1 MPSLATALMPR
12 SAGTLV
18 VLLALLVL
26 WQGLHL
32 LVGASSLASPAATVA
47 KLASLL
53 VTGEFWLNISETMR
67 AFVAAFA
74 ISLFGGIALGIVLGV
89 RKLAGNVAEPI
100 LTTLYSIPK
109 VVLYP
114 LVLLCFGLGIS
125 AKIAFGVM
133 HGLIP
138 ITLFSMNAIR
148 QMKPVYRRTSQVMRL
163 SPVQNAFTVIMP
175 AILPEIISGVR
186 LGFSLT
192 LLGVLIGEM
201 FASQR
206 GLGFLLTSAINLGQ
220 IDTIM
225 AIALLL
231 TVFAVTCNALMMR
244 FDRRLTHR

>member
-1 MPSLATALMPR
+1 MRRFGGTAIVILACIAIWQSFYLYVGDSALASPLQTVEKL
-12 SAGTLV
+12 S
-18 VLLALLVL
+18 VLLRNGDFWTHVTETGRAFVLALLIAVL
-26 WQGLHL
+26 G
-32 LVGASSLASPAATVA
+32 G
-47 KLASLL
+47 
-53 VTGEFWLNISETMR
+53 
-67 AFVAAFA
+67 
-74 ISLFGGIALGIVLGV
+74 ISLGVILGLG
-89 RKLAGNVAEPI
+89 RLAGDVAEPI
-100 LTTLYSIPK
+100 LVTLYSVPK
-109 VVLYP
+109 IVLYP
-114 LVLLCFGLGIS
+114 LVLLCFGLGMS
-125 AKIAFGVM
+125 AKVAFGVM

-148 QMKPVYRRTSQVMRL
+148 QMKPVYRRTSQVLRL
-163 SPVQNAFTVIMP
+163 TTWQTALTVIVP

-231 TVFAVTCNALMMR
+231 TIFAIACNTLMMM
-244 FDRRLTHR
+244 FDRHLAHR

>member
-1 MPSLATALMPR
+1 MSR
-12 SAGTLV
+12 SPF
-18 VLLALLVL
+18 
-26 WQGLHL
+26 
-32 LVGASSLASPAATVA
+32 SSRSIQSP
-47 KLASLL
+47 KS
-53 VTGEFWLNISETMR
+53 FFI
-67 AFVAAFA
+67 
-74 ISLFGGIALGIVLGV
+74 
-89 RKLAGNVAEPI
+89 
-100 LTTLYSIPK
+100 
-109 VVLYP
+109 P

-125 AKIAFGVM
+125 AKVAFGVM

-148 QMKPVYRRTSQVMRL
+148 QMKPVYRRTSQVLRL
-163 SPVQNAFTVIMP
+163 TTLQTALTVIVP

-220 IDTIM
+220 IDTIT

-231 TVFAVTCNALMMR
+231 TIFAIACNTLMMM
-244 FDRRLTHR
+244 FDRHLAHR

>member
-1 MPSLATALMPR
+1 MRRFGGTAIVILACIAIWQALYFYVGD
-12 SAGTLV
+12 SALASPLQTVEKLS
-18 VLLALLVL
+18 VLLRNGDFWTHVSETGRAFVLALLTAVL
-26 WQGLHL
+26 G
-32 LVGASSLASPAATVA
+32 G
-47 KLASLL
+47 
-53 VTGEFWLNISETMR
+53 
-67 AFVAAFA
+67 
-74 ISLFGGIALGIVLGV
+74 ISLGIILGLG
-89 RKLAGNVAEPI
+89 RLAGDVAEPI
-100 LTTLYSIPK
+100 LVTLYSVPK
-109 VVLYP
+109 IVLYP
-114 LVLLCFGLGIS
+114 LVLLCFGLGMS
-125 AKIAFGVM
+125 AKVAFGVM

-148 QMKPVYRRTSQVMRL
+148 QMKPVYRRTSQVLRL
-163 SPVQNAFTVIMP
+163 TTWQTALTVIVP

-231 TVFAVTCNALMMR
+231 TVFAIACNTLMMM
-244 FDRRLTHR
+244 FDRHLARR

>member
-1 MPSLATALMPR
+1 MPKL
-12 SAGTLV
+12 AGTLI
-18 VLLALLVL
+18 VLLTFILL
-26 WQGLHL
+26 WQGFHL
-32 LVGASSLASPAATVA
+32 LVGASAIASPLQTVV
-47 KLASLL
+47 KLGSLL
-53 VTGEFWLNISETMR
+53 GTGEFWLNISETMR

-74 ISLFGGIALGIVLGV
+74 LSLLGGISLGIVLGV

-163 SPVQNAFTVIMP
+163 SPSQSAFTVILP

-231 TVFAVTCNALMMR
+231 TVFAVSCNSLMMLFNR
-244 FDRRLTHR
+244 QLTHR

>member
-1 MPSLATALMPR
+1 MRRFGGTAIVILACIAIWQSLYLYVGD
-12 SAGTLV
+12 SA
-18 VLLALLVL
+18 
-26 WQGLHL
+26 
-32 LVGASSLASPAATVA
+32 LASPLQTVE
-47 KLASLL
+47 KLAVLL
-53 VTGEFWLNISETMR
+53 RNGAFWTHVTETGR
-67 AFVAAFA
+67 AFVLALA
-74 ISLFGGIALGIVLGV
+74 IAVLGGV
-89 RKLAGNVAEPI
+89 SLGVILGLGRLAGDVAEPI
-100 LTTLYSIPK
+100 LVTLYSVPK
-109 VVLYP
+109 IVLYP
-114 LVLLCFGLGIS
+114 LVLLCFGLGMS
-125 AKIAFGVM
+125 AKVAFGVM

-148 QMKPVYRRTSQVMRL
+148 QMKPVYRRTSQVLRL
-163 SPVQNAFTVIMP
+163 TTLQTALTVIVP

-231 TVFAVTCNALMMR
+231 TVFAITCNTLMMM
-244 FDRRLTHR
+244 FDRHLAHR

>member
-1 MPSLATALMPR
+1 MPR
-12 SAGTLV
+12 LAGTLI
-18 VLLALLVL
+18 VLLCFLVM
-26 WQGLHL
+26 WQGFHL
-32 LVGASSLASPAATVA
+32 LVGASAIASPLQTVL
-47 KLASLL
+47 KLGTLL
-53 VTGEFWLNISETMR
+53 TQADFWANISETMR

-74 ISLFGGIALGIVLGV
+74 ISLAGGVMLGIVLGV
-89 RKLAGNVAEPI
+89 RRLAGNVAEPI

-148 QMKPVYRRTSQVMRL
+148 QMKPVYGRTAQVMRL
-163 SPVQNAFTVIMP
+163 SPTQSAFTVIMP

-206 GLGFLLTSAINLGQ
+206 GLGFLLTNAINIGQ
-220 IDTIM
+220 VDTIM
-225 AIALLL
+225 AVALLL
-231 TVFAVTCNALMMR
+231 TVFAVTCNSLMMLL
-244 FDRRLTHR
+244 DRQVSHR

>member
-1 MPSLATALMPR
+1 MRRFGGTAIVILACIAIWQSLYLYVGD
-12 SAGTLV
+12 SA
-18 VLLALLVL
+18 
-26 WQGLHL
+26 
-32 LVGASSLASPAATVA
+32 LASPLQTVE
-47 KLASLL
+47 KLGVLL
-53 VTGEFWLNISETMR
+53 RNGDFWIHVSETGR
-67 AFVAAFA
+67 AFVLALVIAVLGG
-74 ISLFGGIALGIVLGV
+74 ISLGVILGLG
-89 RKLAGNVAEPI
+89 RLAGDVAEPI
-100 LTTLYSIPK
+100 LVTLYSVPK
-109 VVLYP
+109 IVLYP
-114 LVLLCFGLGIS
+114 LVLLCFGLGMS
-125 AKIAFGVM
+125 AKVAFGVM

-148 QMKPVYRRTSQVMRL
+148 QMKPVYRRTSQVLRL
-163 SPVQNAFTVIMP
+163 TTWQTALTVIVP

-231 TVFAVTCNALMMR
+231 TVFAIACNTLMMM
-244 FDRRLTHR
+244 FDRHLAHR

>member
-1 MPSLATALMPR
+1 MPR
-12 SAGTLV
+12 SAGTLL
-18 VLLALLVL
+18 VLLALLAL

-32 LVGASSLASPAATVA
+32 LVGASSLASPLQTVT
-47 KLASLL
+47 KLAALL
-53 VTGEFWLNISETMR
+53 MTGEFWLNISETMR

-74 ISLFGGIALGIVLGV
+74 ISLFGGIALGIVLGL

-163 SPVQNAFTVIMP
+163 TPWQNAFTVIMP

-206 GLGFLLTSAINLGQ
+206 GLGFLLTGAINLGQ

-231 TVFAVTCNALMMR
+231 TVFAVTCNVLMMR
-244 FDRRLTHR
+244 IDRRLTHR

>member
-1 MPSLATALMPR
+1 MPPIKLGKRRGRLLR
-12 SAGTLV
+12 DAGGELRGLRFKLLQ
-18 VLLALLVL
+18 LLALGFEHAHSACQTRTSFVHLV
-26 WQGLHL
+26 QNSGREAP
-32 LVGASSLASPAATVA
+32 G
-47 KLASLL
+47 
-53 VTGEFWLNISETMR
+53 
-67 AFVAAFA
+67 
-74 ISLFGGIALGIVLGV
+74 
-89 RKLAGNVAEPI
+89 KLAGNVAEPI

-163 SPVQNAFTVIMP
+163 SPAQSAFTVIMP

>member
-1 MPSLATALMPR
+1 MRRFGGTAIVILACIAIWQSLYLYVGD
-12 SAGTLV
+12 SA
-18 VLLALLVL
+18 
-26 WQGLHL
+26 
-32 LVGASSLASPAATVA
+32 LASPLQTVE
-47 KLASLL
+47 KLSVLL
-53 VTGEFWLNISETMR
+53 RNGDFWTHVTETGR
-67 AFVAAFA
+67 AFVLALVIAVLGG
-74 ISLFGGIALGIVLGV
+74 ISLGVILGLG
-89 RKLAGNVAEPI
+89 RLAGDVAEPI
-100 LTTLYSIPK
+100 LVTLYSVPK
-109 VVLYP
+109 IVLYP
-114 LVLLCFGLGIS
+114 LVLLCFGLGMS
-125 AKIAFGVM
+125 AKVAFGVM

-148 QMKPVYRRTSQVMRL
+148 QMKPVYRRTSQVLRL
-163 SPVQNAFTVIMP
+163 TTLQTALTVIVP

-231 TVFAVTCNALMMR
+231 TVFAIACNTLMMM
-244 FDRRLTHR
+244 FDRHLAHR

>member
-1 MPSLATALMPR
+1 MRRFGGTALVILTCI
-12 SAGTLV
+12 AIWQ
-18 VLLALLVL
+18 ALYFN
-26 WQGLHL
+26 
-32 LVGASSLASPAATVA
+32 VGETALASPFQTVQ
-47 KLASLL
+47 KLAVLL
-53 VTGEFWLNISETMR
+53 ESRDFWGHVSETGR
-67 AFVAAFA
+67 AFIGALTIA
-74 ISLFGGIALGIVLGV
+74 LLGGILLGITLGV
-89 RKLAGNVAEPI
+89 GRLAGNVAEPI
-100 LTTLYSIPK
+100 LVTLYSIPK

-138 ITLFSMNAIR
+138 IALFSMNAIR
-148 QMKPVYRRTSQVMRL
+148 QMKPVYLRTSQALRL
-163 SPVQNAFTVIMP
+163 TTTQAALTIIVP

-231 TVFAVTCNALMMR
+231 TIFAISCNALMMK
-244 FDRRLTHR
+244 FDRHLTHRQSP

>member
-1 MPSLATALMPR
+1 MRRFGGTAIVILACIAIWQSLYLYVGDSALASPLQTVEKL
-12 SAGTLV
+12 A
-18 VLLALLVL
+18 VLLRNGDFWTHVTETGRAFVLALLIAVL
-26 WQGLHL
+26 G
-32 LVGASSLASPAATVA
+32 G
-47 KLASLL
+47 
-53 VTGEFWLNISETMR
+53 
-67 AFVAAFA
+67 
-74 ISLFGGIALGIVLGV
+74 ISLGVILGLG
-89 RKLAGNVAEPI
+89 RLAGDVAEPI
-100 LTTLYSIPK
+100 LVTLYSVPK
-109 VVLYP
+109 IVLYP
-114 LVLLCFGLGIS
+114 LVLLCFGLGMS
-125 AKIAFGVM
+125 AKVAFGVM

-148 QMKPVYRRTSQVMRL
+148 QMKPVYRRTSQVLRL
-163 SPVQNAFTVIMP
+163 TTLQTALTVIVP

-231 TVFAVTCNALMMR
+231 TIFAIACNTLMMM
-244 FDRRLTHR
+244 FDRHLAHR

>member
-1 MPSLATALMPR
+1 MPKL
-12 SAGTLV
+12 AGTLI
-18 VLLALLVL
+18 VLLTFILL
-26 WQGLHL
+26 WQGFHL
-32 LVGASSLASPAATVA
+32 LVGASAIASPLQTVI
-47 KLASLL
+47 KLGSLL
-53 VTGEFWLNISETMR
+53 GTGEFWLNISETMR

-74 ISLFGGIALGIVLGV
+74 LSLLGGISLGIVLGV

-163 SPVQNAFTVIMP
+163 SPSQSAFTVILP

-206 GLGFLLTSAINLGQ
+206 GLGFMLTSAINIGQ

-231 TVFAVTCNALMMR
+231 TVFAVSCNSLMMLFNR
-244 FDRRLTHR
+244 QLTHR

>member
-1 MPSLATALMPR
+1 MRRFGGTAIVILACIAIWQLLYLYVGDSALASPLQTVEKLAVLLR
-12 SAGTLV
+12 SGDFWTHVTETGRAFV
-18 VLLALLVL
+18 LALLIAVL
-26 WQGLHL
+26 G
-32 LVGASSLASPAATVA
+32 G
-47 KLASLL
+47 
-53 VTGEFWLNISETMR
+53 
-67 AFVAAFA
+67 
-74 ISLFGGIALGIVLGV
+74 ISLGVILGLG
-89 RKLAGNVAEPI
+89 RLAGDVAEPI
-100 LTTLYSIPK
+100 LVTLYSVPK
-109 VVLYP
+109 IVLYP
-114 LVLLCFGLGIS
+114 LVLLCFGLGMS
-125 AKIAFGVM
+125 AKVAFGVM

-148 QMKPVYRRTSQVMRL
+148 QMKPVYRRTSQVL
-163 SPVQNAFTVIMP
+163 QLTTLQTALTVVVP

-231 TVFAVTCNALMMR
+231 TIFAIACNTLMMM
-244 FDRRLTHR
+244 FDRHLAHR

>member
-1 MPSLATALMPR
+1 MRRFGGTAIVILACIAIWQALYLYVGD
-12 SAGTLV
+12 SALASPLQTIEKLS
-18 VLLALLVL
+18 VLLRNGDFWTHVTETGRAFVLALLIAVL
-26 WQGLHL
+26 G
-32 LVGASSLASPAATVA
+32 G
-47 KLASLL
+47 
-53 VTGEFWLNISETMR
+53 
-67 AFVAAFA
+67 
-74 ISLFGGIALGIVLGV
+74 ISLGVILGLG
-89 RKLAGNVAEPI
+89 RLAGDVAEPI
-100 LTTLYSIPK
+100 LVTLYSVPK
-109 VVLYP
+109 IVLYP
-114 LVLLCFGLGIS
+114 LVLLCFGLGMS
-125 AKIAFGVM
+125 AKVAFGVM

-148 QMKPVYRRTSQVMRL
+148 QMKPVYRRTSQVLRL
-163 SPVQNAFTVIMP
+163 TTLQTALTVIVP

-231 TVFAVTCNALMMR
+231 TVFAIACNTLMMM
-244 FDRRLTHR
+244 FDRHLAHR

>member
-1 MPSLATALMPR
+1 MRRFGGTAIVILACVAIWQLLYLHVGDTA
-12 SAGTLV
+12 
-18 VLLALLVL
+18 
-26 WQGLHL
+26 
-32 LVGASSLASPAATVA
+32 LASPVQTVE
-47 KLASLL
+47 KLSVLL
-53 VTGEFWLNISETMR
+53 RDAIFWSHVSETGR
-67 AFVAAFA
+67 AFVLALSIAVLGG
-74 ISLFGGIALGIVLGV
+74 ISLGVVLGLG
-89 RKLAGNVAEPI
+89 RLAGDVAEPI
-100 LTTLYSIPK
+100 LVTLYSIPK
-109 VVLYP
+109 IVLYP
-114 LVLLCFGLGIS
+114 LILLCFGLGIS
-125 AKIAFGVM
+125 AKVAFGVM

-148 QMKPVYRRTSQVMRL
+148 QMKPVHRRTSRILRL
-163 SPVQNAFTVIMP
+163 TTLQTAFTVIIP

-231 TVFAVTCNALMMR
+231 TVFAVTCNALMMM
-244 FDRRLTHR
+244 FDRHSTHQIR

>member
-1 MPSLATALMPR
+1 MPR
-12 SAGTLV
+12 IAGTLI
-18 VLLALLVL
+18 VLLTFVLL
-26 WQGLHL
+26 WQGFHL
-32 LVGASSLASPAATVA
+32 LVGASAIASPLQTLV
-47 KLASLL
+47 KLGTLL
-53 VTGEFWLNISETMR
+53 GTGEFWLNISETMR

-74 ISLFGGIALGIVLGV
+74 LSLAGGITLGIVLGV
-89 RKLAGNVAEPI
+89 RRLAGNVAEPI

-148 QMKPVYRRTSQVMRL
+148 QMKPVYRRTSQVLRL
-163 SPVQNAFTVIMP
+163 SASQSAFTVILP

-231 TVFAVTCNALMMR
+231 TVFAVTCNGLMMLLN
-244 FDRRLTHR
+244 RRVAHS

>member
-1 MPSLATALMPR
+1 MPR
-12 SAGTLV
+12 LAGTLI
-18 VLLALLVL
+18 VLLTFILL
-26 WQGLHL
+26 WQGFHL
-32 LVGASSLASPAATVA
+32 LVGASAIASPLQTVV
-47 KLASLL
+47 KLGSLL
-53 VTGEFWLNISETMR
+53 GTGEFWLNISETMR

-74 ISLFGGIALGIVLGV
+74 LSLLGGISLGIVLGV

-163 SPVQNAFTVIMP
+163 SPSQSAFTVILP

-231 TVFAVTCNALMMR
+231 TVFAVSCNSLMMLFNR
-244 FDRRLTHR
+244 QLTHR

>member
-1 MPSLATALMPR
+1 MPKL
-12 SAGTLV
+12 AGTLI
-18 VLLALLVL
+18 VLLTFILL
-26 WQGLHL
+26 WQGFHL
-32 LVGASSLASPAATVA
+32 LVGASAIASPLQTVA
-47 KLASLL
+47 KLGSLL
-53 VTGEFWLNISETMR
+53 GTGEFWLNINETMR

-74 ISLFGGIALGIVLGV
+74 LSLLGGISLGIVLGV
-89 RKLAGNVAEPI
+89 QRLAGNVAEPI

-163 SPVQNAFTVIMP
+163 SPSQSAFTVILP

-231 TVFAVTCNALMMR
+231 TVFAVSCNSLMMLFNR
-244 FDRRLTHR
+244 QLTHR

>member
-1 MPSLATALMPR
+1 MRRFGGTAVVILACIAIWQSLYLYVGD
-12 SAGTLV
+12 SA
-18 VLLALLVL
+18 
-26 WQGLHL
+26 
-32 LVGASSLASPAATVA
+32 LASPLQTVE
-47 KLASLL
+47 KLSVLL
-53 VTGEFWLNISETMR
+53 RNGDFWTHVTETGR
-67 AFVAAFA
+67 AFVLALSIAVLGG
-74 ISLFGGIALGIVLGV
+74 ISLGVILGLG
-89 RKLAGNVAEPI
+89 RLAGDVAEPI
-100 LTTLYSIPK
+100 LVTLYSIPK
-109 VVLYP
+109 IVLYP
-114 LVLLCFGLGIS
+114 LVLLCFGLGMS
-125 AKIAFGVM
+125 AKVAFGVM

-148 QMKPVYRRTSQVMRL
+148 QMKPVYRRTSQVLRL
-163 SPVQNAFTVIMP
+163 TTLQTALTVIVP

-231 TVFAVTCNALMMR
+231 TIFAIACNALMTM
-244 FDRRLTHR
+244 FDRHPTHRSR

>member
-1 MPSLATALMPR
+1 MNNHKNHRGAL
-12 SAGTLV
+12 LV
-18 VLLALLVL
+18 VLACIAV
-26 WQGLHL
+26 WEGLYL
-32 LVGASSLASPAATVA
+32 YVGESALASPPATVVR
-47 KLASLL
+47 LVDLL
-53 VTGEFWLNISETMR
+53 QSPDFWWHIAETAR
-67 AFVAAFA
+67 AFAMAFA
-74 ISLFGGIALGIVLGV
+74 IACVGGIFLGLMLGV
-89 RKLAGNVAEPI
+89 RLLASKVVEPI
-100 LTTLYSIPK
+100 LVNLYSVPK

-125 AKIAFGVM
+125 AKVAFGVM

-148 QMKPVYRRTSQVMRL
+148 EMKPVYRRTAQALRL
-163 SPVQNAFTVIMP
+163 SSWQSALTVIVP

-192 LLGVLIGEM
+192 MLGVLIGEM

-206 GLGFLLTSAINLGQ
+206 GLGYLLTSAINLGQ

-231 TVFAVTCNALMMR
+231 TIFAVTCNTLMMSLDNR
-244 FDRRLTHR
+244 VSHQRR

>member
-1 MPSLATALMPR
+1 MRRFGGTAIVILACIVIWQLLYLYVGDSALASPLQTVEKL
-12 SAGTLV
+12 S
-18 VLLALLVL
+18 VLLRDGDFWIHVTETGRAFVLALLIAVL
-26 WQGLHL
+26 G
-32 LVGASSLASPAATVA
+32 G
-47 KLASLL
+47 
-53 VTGEFWLNISETMR
+53 
-67 AFVAAFA
+67 
-74 ISLFGGIALGIVLGV
+74 ISLGVILGLS
-89 RKLAGNVAEPI
+89 RLAGDVAEPI
-100 LTTLYSIPK
+100 LVTLYSIPK
-109 VVLYP
+109 IVLYP
-114 LVLLCFGLGIS
+114 LVLLCFGLGMS
-125 AKIAFGVM
+125 AKVAFGVM

-148 QMKPVYRRTSQVMRL
+148 QMKPVYRRTSQVLRL
-163 SPVQNAFTVIMP
+163 TTLQTALTVIVP

-231 TVFAVTCNALMMR
+231 TVFAIACNTLMMM
-244 FDRRLTHR
+244 FDRHLAHR

>member
-1 MPSLATALMPR
+1 MRRFTGTALVII
-12 SAGTLV
+12 ACIAIWQ
-18 VLLALLVL
+18 ALYLY
-26 WQGLHL
+26 
-32 LVGASSLASPAATVA
+32 VGEFALASPLQTVQKTTA
-47 KLASLL
+47 LL
-53 VTGEFWLNISETMR
+53 QAGDFWGHVSETGR
-67 AFVAAFA
+67 AFLGALA
-74 ISLFGGIALGIVLGV
+74 IALFGGIALGLALGLWQLV
-89 RKLAGNVAEPI
+89 GNVAEPI
-100 LTTLYSIPK
+100 LVTLYSIPK

-148 QMKPVYRRTSQVMRL
+148 QMKPVYRRTSQAL
-163 SPVQNAFTVIMP
+163 GLTTLQAALTVVVP
-175 AILPEIISGVR
+175 AILPEVVSGAR

-231 TVFAVTCNALMMR
+231 TIFAVACNALMMMLEQY
-244 FDRRLTHR
+244 LTHRENQT